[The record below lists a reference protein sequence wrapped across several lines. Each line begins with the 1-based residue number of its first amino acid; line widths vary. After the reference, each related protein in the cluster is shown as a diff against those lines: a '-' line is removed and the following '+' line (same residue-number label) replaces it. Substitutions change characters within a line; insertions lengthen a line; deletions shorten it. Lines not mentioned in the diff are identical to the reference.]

1 MAHSCEGVRL
11 RVRVRAKVRARLRL
25 RLRVRARIRARVGDV
40 VAAHS
45 CEAKAM
51 AYIPVESTIWLRTCN
66 RMYRGCG
73 HVYDREHHLAAHLGG
88 VDSGGNAS

>member
-11 RVRVRAKVRARLRL
+11 RVRVGVRA
-25 RLRVRARIRARVGDV
+25 RARVGDV

-51 AYIPVESTIWLRTCN
+51 AYIPVESTIWLRTW
-66 RMYRGCG
+66 G
-73 HVYDREHHLAAHLGG
+73 DR
-88 VDSGGNAS
+88 